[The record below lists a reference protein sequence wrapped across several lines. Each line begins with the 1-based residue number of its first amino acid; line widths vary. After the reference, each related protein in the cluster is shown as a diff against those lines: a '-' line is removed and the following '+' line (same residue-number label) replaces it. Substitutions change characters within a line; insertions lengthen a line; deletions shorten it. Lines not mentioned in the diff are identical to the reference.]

1 MTTPL
6 LGDRFLEGTPGRLV
20 QLLRDA
26 PRTVDELA
34 TSLGLTGNAV
44 RLQLATLERDG
55 LVRVEGRRPS
65 GRKPSLVYGLTVR
78 ADYLLS
84 RSYVPV
90 LQALLD
96 VLGDRLSL
104 AERSALL
111 REVGRRLAAA
121 APHATGSRRDRLLAA
136 AQALEGFGG
145 RVRLEGTDRKPSLV
159 ASGCPIGEVVRAH
172 PEACRVVEAVVEE
185 ISGVPVRE
193 QCDRGER
200 PRCTFVVKQ

>member
-1 MTTPL
+1 MPTHPL
-6 LGDRFLEGTPGRLV
+6 TDRFLEGTQGRLV
-20 QLLRDA
+20 ELLRDA

-34 TSLGLTGNAV
+34 ALLELTGNAV

-65 GRKPSLVYGLTVR
+65 GRKPALVYGLTAR
-78 ADYLLS
+78 ADFLLS

-96 VLGDRLSL
+96 VLGDRLTL
-104 AERSALL
+104 AERSVLL
-111 REVGRRLAAA
+111 REVGRRLAEA
-121 APHATGSRRDRLLAA
+121 APRATGSRRERLLAA
-136 AQALEGFGG
+136 AAALEGFGG
-145 RVRLEGTDRKPSLV
+145 RVHLEGSDRKPVLV

-193 QCDRGER
+193 QCDRGDR
-200 PRCTFVVKQ
+200 PRCSFLVK